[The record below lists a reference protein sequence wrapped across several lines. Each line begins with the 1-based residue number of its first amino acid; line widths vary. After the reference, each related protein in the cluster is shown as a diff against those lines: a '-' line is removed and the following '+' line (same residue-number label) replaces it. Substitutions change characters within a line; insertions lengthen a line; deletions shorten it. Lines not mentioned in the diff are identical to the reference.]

1 MVVFLTAR
9 DLVVVEDIAWVIWYA
24 VFVIVSGVVIR
35 GSDCL
40 LERERIRIAFSNEG
54 GDIEAGSLALD

>member
-1 MVVFLTAR
+1 MVIFLTAR
-9 DLVVVEDIAWVIWYA
+9 DLVVIEDISWVVWYA
-24 VFVIVSGVVIR
+24 VFVIVGGIVIG

-54 GDIEAGSLALD
+54 RDIEAGSLALD

>member
-9 DLVVVEDIAWVIWYA
+9 DLVVIEDISWVVWYA
-24 VFVIVSGVVIR
+24 VFVIVGGIVIG

-40 LERERIRIAFSNEG
+40 LERERIRIALSNER

>member
-24 VFVIVSGVVIR
+24 VFVIVGGIVIR

-40 LERERIRIAFSNEG
+40 LERERIRIALSDER
-54 GDIEAGSLALD
+54 GDIESGTLA